1 MALTLGQALH
11 AYVGEPEAHHYL
23 SDSAPSVEDR
33 VDNVDHTVRCNDT
46 TVDYIHDHT
55 EAIFDEVE
63 TDFDGAVKVRIGE
76 SWGYINEDG
85 MFTVDGDEACYWC
98 GM

>member
-33 VDNVDHTVRCNDT
+33 VDNVDHTFSPLRATMSAAEILPGT
-46 TVDYIHDHT
+46 T
-55 EAIFDEVE
+55 
-63 TDFDGAVKVRIGE
+63 
-76 SWGYINEDG
+76 
-85 MFTVDGDEACYWC
+85 
-98 GM
+98 